1 MLEKIVIR
9 IGNVSDIL
17 LKFYYIKKYNKN
29 IKVKNHDFGVCFK
42 LPARASGFEV
52 PTRLMRASK
61 HNLLCSGEQKIFP
74 KGQILINHK
83 KIR

>member
-1 MLEKIVIR
+1 VLV
-9 IGNVSDIL
+9 
-17 LKFYYIKKYNKN
+17 KK
-29 IKVKNHDFGVCFK
+29 HDFGVRFK

-61 HNLLCSGEQKIFP
+61 HNLLCSGEQKILP

-83 KIR
+83 KSK